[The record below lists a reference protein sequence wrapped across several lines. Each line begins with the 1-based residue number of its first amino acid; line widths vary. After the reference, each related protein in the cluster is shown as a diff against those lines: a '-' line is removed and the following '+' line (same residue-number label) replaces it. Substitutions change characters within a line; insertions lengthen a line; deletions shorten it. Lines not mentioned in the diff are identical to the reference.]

1 MKRNLLKTLS
11 GICLTALLAACATT
25 SKTDDPWVK
34 MQETEAAIQLTSFPE
49 AEFPVTNYGATVDT
63 DISEAL
69 TKAIA
74 ECHQKG
80 GGKVIIPAGTYYT
93 KAIHLL
99 SNVNLHLEKGA
110 ILKFSTNPKDY
121 EAQVHTRWEGQ
132 DCIGCSPLIYAYQQ
146 TNIAVTGEGVL
157 DGQASWEN
165 WWKLRARTSPENKE
179 KGLFMGKEKLQY
191 CEANQVP
198 LAERIFTIEDEL
210 RPQFIQVY
218 QCDRVLIEGITF
230 NNAPF
235 WILHPLLSKNIVVR
249 GNTFDSHGPNND
261 GCDPE
266 SCENVLIENCIFN
279 TGDDCIAIKSGKNN
293 DGRHW
298 NIPSKNIIV
307 RNCTMKDGHAAVAI
321 GSEISGSCYNV
332 WMEDCIVG
340 SPEMD
345 RPFRIKSNAQRGG
358 IVKGFYI
365 RNIDISECKESVLK
379 LELKYNRVKEGP
391 YYPKFEDIRL
401 ENITCQKSRYGI
413 WIDGLEDSICA
424 SDIVLKDC
432 QFDGIKEVD
441 LNSIVGAEGITYE
454 NCTFNGQAL

>member
-1 MKRNLLKTLS
+1 MKQNFMKGLLGL
-11 GICLTALLAACATT
+11 CLTSLFAGCGTKSL
-25 SKTDDPWVK
+25 TDDPWIK
-34 MQETEAAIQLTSFPE
+34 MQETEAAIQLTSFPD
-49 AEFPVTNYGATVDT
+49 AKFPVTNYGATADT

-74 ECHQKG
+74 DCHQQG
-80 GGKVIIPAGTYYT
+80 GGKVIIPAGIYYT

-110 ILKFSTNPKDY
+110 TLKFSTNPSDY
-121 EAQVHTRWEGQ
+121 IAQVHTRWEGQ
-132 DCIGCSPLIYAYQQ
+132 DCMGCSPLIYAYQQ

-165 WWKLRARTSPENKE
+165 WWKLRARTSAENKE
-179 KGLFMGKEKLQY
+179 KGIFMGKEKLQY
-191 CEANQVP
+191 CEANQIP

-218 QCDRVLIEGITF
+218 QCDRVLIEGLTF

-249 GNTFDSHGPNND
+249 GNTFDSHDPNND

-332 WMEDCIVG
+332 WMENCIVG

-358 IVKGFYI
+358 IVRGFYI

-413 WIDGLEDSICA
+413 WIDGLEDSVCV
-424 SDIVLKDC
+424 SDITLKNC
-432 QFDGIKEVD
+432 QFSGIKEAE
-441 LNSIVGAEGITYE
+441 LNSIVGAEGIAYE
-454 NCTFNGQAL
+454 NCSFNGQAL

>member
-1 MKRNLLKTLS
+1 
-11 GICLTALLAACATT
+11 
-25 SKTDDPWVK
+25 
-34 MQETEAAIQLTSFPE
+34 
-49 AEFPVTNYGATVDT
+49 
-63 DISEAL
+63 
-69 TKAIA
+69 
-74 ECHQKG
+74 
-80 GGKVIIPAGTYYT
+80 
-93 KAIHLL
+93 
-99 SNVNLHLEKGA
+99 
-110 ILKFSTNPKDY
+110 
-121 EAQVHTRWEGQ
+121 
-132 DCIGCSPLIYAYQQ
+132 
-146 TNIAVTGEGVL
+146 
-157 DGQASWEN
+157 
-165 WWKLRARTSPENKE
+165 
-179 KGLFMGKEKLQY
+179 MGKEKLQY

-235 WILHPLLSKNIVVR
+235 WILHPLLSKNIMVR

-358 IVKGFYI
+358 IVK
-365 RNIDISECKESVLK
+365 
-379 LELKYNRVKEGP
+379 
-391 YYPKFEDIRL
+391 
-401 ENITCQKSRYGI
+401 
-413 WIDGLEDSICA
+413 
-424 SDIVLKDC
+424 
-432 QFDGIKEVD
+432 
-441 LNSIVGAEGITYE
+441 
-454 NCTFNGQAL
+454 